1 MLTSDKFI
9 LIFTLMNNVSLSSG
23 LKLGKKIQEL
33 IKIALEEDLG
43 PGDITSNLVIPEM
56 KKGQGVIIA
65 KEKGV
70 IAGLG
75 VAKSVF
81 KQVDPKLVFKPFVR
95 DGAEVKKEDKVALIQ
110 GKVKSI
116 LVAERT
122 ALNFLSRLS
131 GIATLTNDFV
141 NKIKGTRVKLLDT
154 RKTTPGLRLLEKYA
168 VKIGGGENHRIGLY
182 DMILIKDNHITSA
195 GGISSALK
203 KAQACKKGFRVEI
216 ETKNLK
222 EVEETLNFKADKSLK
237 VPEVDRIMLDN
248 FSPKDLKKAVKL
260 IRSKDKKVEI
270 EASGRIN
277 LKNVRKIASSGVDY
291 ISVGALTH
299 SVKPLD
305 LSLIF

>member
-1 MLTSDKFI
+1 MNKVDPSYLYKF
-9 LIFTLMNNVSLSSG
+9 G
-23 LKLGKKIQEL
+23 EKIQEL

-43 PGDITSNLVIPEM
+43 TGDITSNLIIPEM

-65 KEKGV
+65 KEKGI
-70 IAGLG
+70 IAGLE

-81 KQVDPKLVFKPFVR
+81 KQVDPKLVFKPFVQ

-116 LVAERT
+116 LTAERT

-131 GIATLTNDFV
+131 GIATLTKDFV
-141 NKIKGTRVKLLDT
+141 KKTKGTKVKLLDT

-203 KAQACKKGFRVEI
+203 KVLMDKKELKIEI

-222 EVEETLNFKADKSLK
+222 EVKESLNFKADKSHTARR
-237 VPEVDRIMLDN
+237 VNRIMLDN
-248 FSPKDLKKAVKL
+248 FKLKDLKKAVKL

-270 EASGRIN
+270 EASGRVN
-277 LKNVRKIASSGVDY
+277 LKNVRKIALSGVDY

>member
-1 MLTSDKFI
+1 MLTSDRFI
-9 LIFTLMNNVSLSSG
+9 LIFTSMNNVCLPSRP
-23 LKLGKKIQEL
+23 KFGKKIQEL

-43 PGDITSNLVIPEM
+43 TGDITSNLIIPEEQ
-56 KKGQGVIIA
+56 KGQGVIIA
-65 KEKGV
+65 KEKGL
-70 IAGLG
+70 IAGIE

-81 KQVDPKLVFKPFVR
+81 KQIDPKLVFKPFVQ
-95 DGAEVKKEDKVALIQ
+95 DGAKVKKEDKVALIQ

-116 LVAERT
+116 LAAERT
-122 ALNFLSRLS
+122 ALNFLARLS
-131 GIATLTNDFV
+131 GIATLTKDFV
-141 NKIKGTRVKLLDT
+141 KKTKGTKVKLLDT

-203 KAQACKKGFRVEI
+203 KVLMDKKGFKIEV

-222 EVEETLNFKADKSLK
+222 EVKESLNFK
-237 VPEVDRIMLDN
+237 VNRIMLDN
-248 FSPKDLKKAVKL
+248 FKLKDLKKAVLL

-270 EASGRIN
+270 EASGRVN
-277 LKNVRKIASSGVDY
+277 LENVRKIALSGVDY

-305 LSLIF
+305 LSLDFMRD

>member
-1 MLTSDKFI
+1 MLTSDRFI
-9 LIFTLMNNVSLSSG
+9 LIFTSMNNVCLPSRP
-23 LKLGKKIQEL
+23 KFGKKIQEL

-43 PGDITSNLVIPEM
+43 TGDITSNLIIPEEQ
-56 KKGQGVIIA
+56 KGQGVIIA
-65 KEKGV
+65 KEKGL
-70 IAGLG
+70 IAGIE

-81 KQVDPKLVFKPFVR
+81 KQIDPKLVFKPFVQ
-95 DGAEVKKEDKVALIQ
+95 DGAKVKKEDKVALIQ

-116 LVAERT
+116 LAAERT
-122 ALNFLSRLS
+122 ALNFLARLS
-131 GIATLTNDFV
+131 GIATLTKDFV
-141 NKIKGTRVKLLDT
+141 KKTKGTKVKLLDT

-182 DMILIKDNHITSA
+182 DMILVKDNHITSA

-203 KAQACKKGFRVEI
+203 KVLMDKKGFKIEV

-222 EVEETLNFKADKSLK
+222 EVKESLNFK
-237 VPEVDRIMLDN
+237 VNRIMLDN
-248 FSPKDLKKAVKL
+248 FKLKDLKKAVLL

-270 EASGRIN
+270 EASGRVN
-277 LKNVRKIASSGVDY
+277 LENVRKIALSGVDY

-305 LSLIF
+305 LSLDFMRD

>member
-1 MLTSDKFI
+1 
-9 LIFTLMNNVSLSSG
+9 MNNVCLPSRP
-23 LKLGKKIQEL
+23 KFGKKIQEL

-43 PGDITSNLVIPEM
+43 TGDITSNLIIPEEQ
-56 KKGQGVIIA
+56 KGQGVIIA
-65 KEKGV
+65 KEKGL
-70 IAGLG
+70 IAGIE

-81 KQVDPKLVFKPFVR
+81 KQIDPKLVFKPFVQ
-95 DGAEVKKEDKVALIQ
+95 DGAKVKKEDKVALIQ

-116 LVAERT
+116 LAAERT
-122 ALNFLSRLS
+122 ALNFLARLS
-131 GIATLTNDFV
+131 GIATLTKDFV
-141 NKIKGTRVKLLDT
+141 KKTKGTKVKLLDT

-182 DMILIKDNHITSA
+182 DMILVKDNHITSA

-203 KAQACKKGFRVEI
+203 KVLMDKKGFKIEV

-222 EVEETLNFKADKSLK
+222 EVKESLNFK
-237 VPEVDRIMLDN
+237 VNRIMLDN
-248 FSPKDLKKAVKL
+248 FKLKDLKKAVLL

-270 EASGRIN
+270 EASGRVN
-277 LKNVRKIASSGVDY
+277 LENVRKIALSGVDY

-305 LSLIF
+305 LSLDFMRD

>member
-1 MLTSDKFI
+1 MNKVDPSYLYKF
-9 LIFTLMNNVSLSSG
+9 G
-23 LKLGKKIQEL
+23 GKIQEL

-43 PGDITSNLVIPEM
+43 TGDITSNLIIPEM

-70 IAGLG
+70 IAGLE
-75 VAKSVF
+75 VAKLVF
-81 KQVDPKLVFKPFVR
+81 KQVDPKLVFKTFIR
-95 DGAEVKKEDKVALIQ
+95 DGSEVKTKQKIALIQ

-116 LVAERT
+116 LTAERT

-131 GIATLTNDFV
+131 GIATLTRDFV
-141 NKIKGTRVKLLDT
+141 KKTKGTKVKLLDT

-203 KAQACKKGFRVEI
+203 IVLMDKKEFKIEI

-222 EVEETLNFKADKSLK
+222 EVKESLNFR
-237 VPEVDRIMLDN
+237 VNRIMLDN
-248 FSPKDLKKAVKL
+248 FKLKDLKKAVKL

-270 EASGRIN
+270 EASGRVN
-277 LKNVRKIASSGVDY
+277 LKNVRKIALSGVDY